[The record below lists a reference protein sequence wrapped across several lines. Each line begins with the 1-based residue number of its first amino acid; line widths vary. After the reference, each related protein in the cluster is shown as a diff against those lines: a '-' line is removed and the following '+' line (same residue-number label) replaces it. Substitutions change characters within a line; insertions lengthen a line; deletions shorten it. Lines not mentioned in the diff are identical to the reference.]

1 MYAYVFIYL
10 VSKSQSPDFLLGN
23 LFKNIRFYTIHK
35 YFVIH
40 RIASHPSKC

>member
-23 LFKNIRFYTIHK
+23 LFKNIRFYTINK